1 MLRFKDFL
9 SSCVLVALIASAPE
23 TAHAGGW
30 DTVHRYVH
38 RTGKCGAAKEVLA
51 SQYSIGTTTASGEPM
66 SRHSL
71 TAASHEYPLG
81 TTVAVTNPVNGRTCS
96 IRVND
101 RGPYGKSREV
111 GVKIDFAVGAARCLG
126 MHGTQYV
133 CLPNDAPTEVAGVP
147 RIVDG
152 NTIEI
157 GATKI
162 RLHGS
167 DAPETDQI
175 CLDADADR
183 WTCGIA
189 ARDELIKRS
198 GGKIWSCNL
207 VGEDKYGRAQGKCS
221 VNGVDIGQWMVRH
234 GWALSSVRVEPDYD
248 QEQAEARAERAGLW
262 AGAFVAPRDWRGRNK
277 QTEILGAPD
286 VRVSA
291 RDVLLSAASAAEPPA
306 PECRI
311 KGHLNGPDKCVYHLP
326 GGRGYD
332 KLKIDLSKS
341 KRWFCATEEAKAA
354 GCRAFKG

>member
-9 SSCVLVALIASAPE
+9 SSCVLLALIASAPE
-23 TAHAGGW
+23 TVHAGGW

-81 TTVAVTNPVNGRTCS
+81 TTVAVTNPVNGRTCN

-101 RGPYGKSREV
+101 RGPYGKSRAV
-111 GVKIDFAVGAARCLG
+111 GVKIDFAMGAARCLG

-152 NTIEI
+152 NTLEI

-189 ARDELIKRS
+189 IRDELIKRS

-207 VGEDKYGRAQGKCS
+207 VGEDKSGRSLGKCS
-221 VNGVDIGQWMVRH
+221 VDGVDIGQWMVRH

-248 QEQAEARAERAGLW
+248 QEQAEAMAERAGLW
-262 AGAFVAPRDWRGRNK
+262 AGAFVAPRDWRGRGQK
-277 QTEILGAPD
+277 TEILGVAGAALHAPD
-286 VRVSA
+286 I
-291 RDVLLSAASAAEPPA
+291 LLSAASAAEPPA

-311 KGHLNGPDKCVYHLP
+311 KGNLDRTGTCVYLVP
-326 GGRGYD
+326 GGRWYD
-332 KLKIDLSKS
+332 KVKIDLSKG
-341 KRWFCATEEAKAA
+341 KRWFCSIAEAKAS